1 MLSTYKRLFKYVP
14 EKIHC
19 VYLSIFFSVVGVVLQ
34 MSAFWYLWKFLY
46 AVLVTK
52 SITDG
57 KFAAVTIVSLMLA
70 NIIVLFAAVWASHIL
85 GFRLENNLRKVAI
98 EHLMNAS
105 FAFFDVHE
113 SGTVRKIIDDNA
125 QNTHQLVAH
134 LIPDN
139 IAAFFTPVLM
149 FVVVFMVDIKLGM
162 LLVAMAAIGFA
173 LMLWT
178 VGDRKFMQQ
187 YQAALEKMNGQAV
200 EYVRGMQVIKIFRS
214 TVESFKAFYKAI
226 VDYSDLAY
234 KYTLSCRVPFVLFQV
249 LFNLFPA
256 FTIPFAIY
264 FMNKGADG
272 NLIIAKIVFFVCIA
286 GVLFA
291 SFMRVMYVGMY
302 SMQARS
308 AVDKLEQIVD
318 EMEKDN
324 IAFGTNEKF
333 EHYGVEFKHVS
344 FGYTEETILH
354 DVSFKLEQNKT
365 YALVGSSGGGKSTIA
380 KLISG
385 FYKINNGEILIGGKN
400 ITSYSKN
407 ALMKNIAFV
416 FQTSKLFKTSIF
428 ENVKMGNQK
437 ASYEDVMN
445 ALRLARCEDI
455 LDKFPERE
463 KTIIGSKGVYLS
475 GGEVQRIAIARAI
488 LKNAS
493 IIILDEASAAAD
505 PENEYEIQQAFS
517 TLMKNKTVIMI
528 AHRLGSIKNVDEI
541 LVVEKGAIIERG
553 SDKDLM
559 SKGGV
564 YRHLQDLY
572 SKANEWKVG

>member
-187 YQAALEKMNGQAV
+187 YQAALEKLSMFAV
-200 EYVRGMQVIKIFRS
+200 CK
-214 TVESFKAFYKAI
+214 
-226 VDYSDLAY
+226 
-234 KYTLSCRVPFVLFQV
+234 
-249 LFNLFPA
+249 
-256 FTIPFAIY
+256 
-264 FMNKGADG
+264 
-272 NLIIAKIVFFVCIA
+272 
-286 GVLFA
+286 
-291 SFMRVMYVGMY
+291 
-302 SMQARS
+302 
-308 AVDKLEQIVD
+308 
-318 EMEKDN
+318 
-324 IAFGTNEKF
+324 
-333 EHYGVEFKHVS
+333 
-344 FGYTEETILH
+344 
-354 DVSFKLEQNKT
+354 
-365 YALVGSSGGGKSTIA
+365 
-380 KLISG
+380 
-385 FYKINNGEILIGGKN
+385 
-400 ITSYSKN
+400 
-407 ALMKNIAFV
+407 
-416 FQTSKLFKTSIF
+416 
-428 ENVKMGNQK
+428 
-437 ASYEDVMN
+437 
-445 ALRLARCEDI
+445 
-455 LDKFPERE
+455 
-463 KTIIGSKGVYLS
+463 
-475 GGEVQRIAIARAI
+475 
-488 LKNAS
+488 
-493 IIILDEASAAAD
+493 
-505 PENEYEIQQAFS
+505 
-517 TLMKNKTVIMI
+517 
-528 AHRLGSIKNVDEI
+528 
-541 LVVEKGAIIERG
+541 
-553 SDKDLM
+553 
-559 SKGGV
+559 
-564 YRHLQDLY
+564 
-572 SKANEWKVG
+572 

>member
-226 VDYSDLAY
+226 VDYSDLAH

-291 SFMRVMYVGMY
+291 SFMRVMY
-302 SMQARS
+302 
-308 AVDKLEQIVD
+308 
-318 EMEKDN
+318 
-324 IAFGTNEKF
+324 
-333 EHYGVEFKHVS
+333 VS